1 MRFLLLFPLGTSR
14 NCQAARSFSLA
25 LRQLG
30 HAAHVFTREV
40 TRVVSGETAALSRNE
55 EHVRRLKDELGDE
68 QVSCL
73 HSYLSVRPMRQEALL
88 LATDHAIVEAFS
100 RAYRPDAIFCVDN
113 DVVAEPG
120 LKEHA
125 LKGASH
131 AALLT
136 LRVPPG
142 EMWHVVLPDGQA
154 LPLRRGD
161 KMSMIELLRER
172 VLPLLDAERSY
183 HRLHELLDEHGQWLG
198 TLTGEYAQGA
208 AVLPPPQRP
217 TGKATPIVVQ
227 TAKPETAD
235 KKAAEAVAS
244 VKDGVKAGGNIEVAG
259 EIESVK
265 DGDVV
270 IGPAL
275 WIKGWIDAGAPG
287 LKSMAVRIND
297 STHRCDFGA
306 VRGELV
312 EKLRRPGIVNFELSA
327 PVTGEGSQL
336 HVQVLLQ
343 FKDGTELPWR
353 QLSLW
358 ASDTVP
364 QHYKSPVLTGEV
376 QWAFGESSTTS
387 GTLDAEGYPIRSIQA
402 LQDGQMLGEWTCA
415 DAEQSNVAF
424 HIPLGVDTRPTRP
437 IHLWV
442 RLADWPAVCWQRHVP
457 APGSEATAALELME
471 PQEGQVV
478 HAEQLVLHAPG
489 NGPLR
494 IRLNGAAVEP
504 EQNSGGAGKLTVPV
518 GHAANDL
525 LLEVSDEA
533 GAYVSRRL
541 WRHLDTPLIG
551 SRRNAIAVGT
561 EPARPPQLPLA
572 QEGPRHVLL
581 IRKAAAP
588 TDELYVLAPLQAWIN
603 QGTIRLTVVDLDAQV
618 SEAQQADALLEPG
631 TVVIVSRY
639 VSDEWIRALT
649 RRKPLLGPIFYLMD
663 DDVAAAED
671 TRWLPA
677 NYRERMAKV
686 AHGEFQTMVSL
697 CDRFIV
703 TSEFL
708 ARRFRSF
715 KTDLLEPPYLPGPR
729 SMEHFEHSQEF
740 VIAYHGTLAHRD
752 DVAAIA
758 PALRHVHDR
767 LPSVKIQI
775 VMGKQVPAFLKR
787 LPRVEVVPAMPWQEY
802 KAFAETSRAHVALA
816 PVLRTPYNLGKSV
829 IKIHD
834 IAALGAVGVY
844 SKGEP
849 YTKYVRNGVDG
860 LLLEND
866 PLMWQK
872 ALHWLAT
879 NPHSTKQMAIAGQ
892 ALAARVGALRRTQQ
906 YWATQ
911 LGLELDAAPAISDTT
926 IPTAPTE
933 EATAHV

>member
-14 NCQAARSFSLA
+14 HCMVARSLSRA
-25 LRQLG
+25 LHQLG
-30 HAAHVFTREV
+30 HTAHVFIREI
-40 TRVVSGETAALSRNE
+40 TRVTSGGTAALSRNE
-55 EHVRRLKDELGDE
+55 EHVRRLKEELGAE
-68 QVSCL
+68 QITCL
-73 HSYLSVRPMRQEALL
+73 HSYLSVQPMRREAIL
-88 LATDHAIVEAFS
+88 LAADHAIVEAFS
-100 RAYRPDAIFCVDN
+100 RAYRPDAIFCVGN
-113 DVVAEPG
+113 DVVAEPQ
-120 LKEHA
+120 LNESA
-125 LKGASH
+125 LKGSSH
-131 AALLT
+131 AVLLS

-142 EMWHVVLPDGQA
+142 EMWHVDLPDGQA
-154 LPLRRGD
+154 HALRRGD
-161 KMSMIELLRER
+161 KTALIELLRER
-172 VLPLLDAERSY
+172 VIPLLDAERSRQ
-183 HRLHELLDEHGQWLG
+183 RLHELLAEHEHWLG
-198 TLTGEYAQGA
+198 TLVGGDVQDT
-208 AVLPPPQRP
+208 LLSPPAPQP
-217 TGKATPIVVQ
+217 TDEALVTVTKAHGPLGGT
-227 TAKPETAD
+227 D
-235 KKAAEAVAS
+235 KKAATAEKAVAGAQE
-244 VKDGVKAGGNIEVAG
+244 DIEVAG

-265 DGDVV
+265 EGDVV
-270 IGPAL
+270 IGPTL
-275 WIKGWIDAGAPG
+275 WIKGWIDAGVPG
-287 LKSMAVRIND
+287 LKSMAVRVND
-297 STHRCDFGA
+297 SAYRCDFGA

-312 EKLRRPGIVNFELSA
+312 EQLRKPGIVNFELGA
-327 PVTGEGSQL
+327 PVTDEGAQL
-336 HVQVLLQ
+336 HVQLLLQ
-343 FKDGTELPWR
+343 FKDGRELPWR

-364 QHYKSPVLTGEV
+364 RYYKSPVLTGEV
-376 QWAFGESSTTS
+376 QWAFGESSSVS

-402 LQDGQMLGEWTCA
+402 LQDGHVLGEWTCA
-415 DAEQSNVAF
+415 DAERSNAAF
-424 HIPLGVDTRPTRP
+424 HIPLSVATRQARP

-442 RLADWPAVCWQRHVP
+442 RLADWPAVSWQRHVP
-457 APGSEATAALELME
+457 APGWEPPTALELGV
-471 PQEGQVV
+471 PGEGQVL
-478 HAEQLVLHAPG
+478 HGERLVLQAPD
-489 NGPLR
+489 NEPLR
-494 IRLNGAAVEP
+494 ICLNGAALEP
-504 EQNSGGAGKLTVPV
+504 EQDGSGDGKLSISL

-525 LLEVSDEA
+525 LLEVSNA
-533 GAYVSRRL
+533 SGAYVSRRL
-541 WRHLDTPLIG
+541 WRHLDTPLTG

-561 EPARPPQLPLA
+561 EHA
-572 QEGPRHVLL
+572 QCSYLLQAPEGPRRVLL

-588 TDELYVLAPLQAWIN
+588 TDELYVLAPLQAWVD
-603 QGTIRLTVVDLDAQV
+603 QGSVRLTVVDLDGQV
-618 SEAQQADALLEPG
+618 FDEEQADALLQRG

-649 RRKPLLGPIFYLMD
+649 RRKPLLGPVFYLMD

-677 NYRERMAKV
+677 NYRERMANV
-686 AHGEFQTMVSL
+686 AHGEFQTMVNL

-708 ARRFRSF
+708 ARRFRSV
-715 KTDLLEPPYLPGPR
+715 KTDLLEPPYLPSPR
-729 SMEHFEHSQEF
+729 SMEHFERSQEF

-787 LPRVEVVPAMPWQEY
+787 LPRVEVVPAMPWQAY

-834 IAALGAVGVY
+834 IAALGAAGVY

-849 YTKYVRNGVDG
+849 YTKYVRSGVDG

-879 NPHSTKQMAIAGQ
+879 NPQSTKQMAIAGQ
-892 ALAARVGALRRTQQ
+892 ELAARVGALRRAQQ
-906 YWATQ
+906 YWAAQ
-911 LGLELDAAPAISDTT
+911 LRLDADSAPAVSDMAA
-926 IPTAPTE
+926 PMMATA